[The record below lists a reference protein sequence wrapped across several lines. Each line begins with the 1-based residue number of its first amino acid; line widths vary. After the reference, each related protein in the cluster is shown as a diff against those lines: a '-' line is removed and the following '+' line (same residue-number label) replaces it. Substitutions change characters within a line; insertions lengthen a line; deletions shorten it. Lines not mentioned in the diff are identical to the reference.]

1 MISYTLLIITLNFS
15 KAPGVSQSMAQSS
28 IVIPGFTT
36 EQACI
41 NAGERVKIPHIE
53 GLKQHNT
60 FICLPDSV

>member
-15 KAPGVSQSMAQSS
+15 KGASGESMAQSS

>member
-1 MISYTLLIITLNFS
+1 MISYTLLIISLN
-15 KAPGVSQSMAQSS
+15 VSPWDNQSSQSS

-60 FICLPDSV
+60 FICLPDGV